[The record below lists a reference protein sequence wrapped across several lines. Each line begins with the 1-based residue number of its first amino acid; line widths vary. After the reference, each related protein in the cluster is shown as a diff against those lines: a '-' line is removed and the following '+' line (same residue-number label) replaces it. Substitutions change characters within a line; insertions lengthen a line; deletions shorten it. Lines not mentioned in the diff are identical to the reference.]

1 MENSGIPKY
10 LEIKIKK
17 LSRSQERRL
26 KVQLDKAG
34 MHARVQA
41 GSGSLWGAKG
51 DVRTKD
57 ELWEHKGT
65 TKTQMVV
72 KEEWLKKIFG
82 EAVHDSRIPC
92 ICLEFKGFKVKGYVE
107 KKLREQTL
115 QMGMVEND
123 GRA

>member
-41 GSGSLWGAKG
+41 GSGNLWGAKG

-57 ELWEHKGT
+57 ELWECKVTRG
-65 TKTQMVV
+65 KQMVV
-72 KEEWLKKIFG
+72 KEEWLKKIFE
-82 EAVHDSRIPC
+82 EAVKEGRTPK
-92 ICLEFKGFKVKGYVE
+92 ICLEFKGFKLIGNVE
-107 KKLREQTL
+107 KQLRGRL
-115 QMGMVEND
+115 SQMAMVE
-123 GRA
+123 